1 MSGIKIIKRVKSSNI
16 PYKGKARYDS
26 SLPANKHDPEQGEK
40 GAESSRRRVQHKG
53 YKHASIVGDTQQ
65 REILPPIH
73 NLYMDDIQ
81 GRERT
86 GWQAAFFESLRRHHS
101 MAAVKPCF
109 WCIVGMKLSSWIFIM
124 NYTSSL
130 LFIRTNNSISSAQKN
145 SSSRRL

>member
-73 NLYMDDIQ
+73 NLYIWTVFKA
-81 GRERT
+81 GSER
-86 GWQAAFFESLRRHHS
+86 
-101 MAAVKPCF
+101 VD
-109 WCIVGMKLSSWIFIM
+109 KLHF
-124 NYTSSL
+124 SSL
-130 LFIRTNNSISSAQKN
+130 FDDTTRWL
-145 SSSRRL
+145 L